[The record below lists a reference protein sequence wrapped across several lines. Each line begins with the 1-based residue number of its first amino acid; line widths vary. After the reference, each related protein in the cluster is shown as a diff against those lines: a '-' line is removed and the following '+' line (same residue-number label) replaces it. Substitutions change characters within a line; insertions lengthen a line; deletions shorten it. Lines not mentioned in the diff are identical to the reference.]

1 MTEYKEATVSN
12 SSYIPLRN
20 KNIMIKAQEITFV
33 SNSQNKVF
41 SKPESMQVL
50 NRLPSSIV
58 KESAVGVQSFV
69 G

>member
-1 MTEYKEATVSN
+1 MA
-12 SSYIPLRN
+12 LRN

-41 SKPESMQVL
+41 TKPESMQVL

-58 KESAVGVQSFV
+58 KESAGGFQSFV